1 LQIVE
6 HNLPKGVKIVNVVA
20 TADLS
25 QKLSI
30 TKLNNY
36 PWGIYDEATYKGIC
50 GYIKS
55 PEMIGKV
62 TVFSSGKM
70 ISIGAKS
77 IDDAVQLLNQAKFYL
92 LQEKLIKDI
101 GLKPII
107 CNIVATTQ
115 FGNSFDLQN
124 LMRILPNSK
133 YDPKQFAGII
143 YKRKKNPTALIFGS
157 GKVVILGAKSLQ
169 ELNLVYFQLKKKL
182 RP

>member
-1 LQIVE
+1 MQIVE
-6 HNLPKGVKIVNVVA
+6 HNLPKGVQIVNVVA

-133 YDPKQFAGII
+133 YEPKQFAGII

-157 GKVVILGAKSLQ
+157 GNVVILGAKSLQ